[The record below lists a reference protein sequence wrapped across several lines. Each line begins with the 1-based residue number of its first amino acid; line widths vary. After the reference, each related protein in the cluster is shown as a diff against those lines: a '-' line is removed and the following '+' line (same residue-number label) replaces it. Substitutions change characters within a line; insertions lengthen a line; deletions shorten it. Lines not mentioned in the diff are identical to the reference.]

1 MKDLKK
7 KIDLFVS
14 KVNDEYHKNIPIGG
28 IIDTLIRP
36 IFEGEYKPN
45 YELKHLVSSIINDP
59 NKSTA
64 YSIFEKHFM
73 KTNLRFKVLYNKK
86 DVTTNKMKE
95 QIPSLLNIID
105 ESTYTSMEKINKH
118 LFNSIEDAKNVYKQ
132 NNKILNP
139 KVLTQLN
146 SGKYFDSSFNGTNP
160 TTNVRPI
167 LSELINLDS
176 KLEYI
181 KVPEKGFNNEM
192 INAYL

>member
-7 KIDLFVS
+7 KLDLFVF
-14 KVNDEYHKNIPIGG
+14 KVNDEYYKNMPEGG
-28 IIDTLIRP
+28 IIDTLIKP
-36 IFEGEYKPN
+36 IFEGEYRPN
-45 YELKHLVSSIINDP
+45 YELKTLVSSIIKD
-59 NKSTA
+59 KSIA

-95 QIPSLLNIID
+95 QIPFLLNIID
-105 ESTYTSMEKINKH
+105 ESIYTSIEKINKH
-118 LFNSIEDAKNVYKQ
+118 LFNSIKDARNVYKQ

-181 KVPEKGFNNEM
+181 KVPGKGFNNEM

>member
-1 MKDLKK
+1 MKDLEKK
-7 KIDLFVS
+7 LDLFIS
-14 KVNDEYHKNIPIGG
+14 KVNDEYHKNIPAGG
-28 IIDTLIRP
+28 IINTLIKP

-45 YELKHLVSSIINDP
+45 YELIDLVSYIINDP

-95 QIPSLLNIID
+95 QIPSLLNVID
-105 ESTYTSMEKINKH
+105 ESIYTSIEKINKH

-139 KVLTQLN
+139 KDLIQLN

-167 LSELINLDS
+167 LSELINLDP